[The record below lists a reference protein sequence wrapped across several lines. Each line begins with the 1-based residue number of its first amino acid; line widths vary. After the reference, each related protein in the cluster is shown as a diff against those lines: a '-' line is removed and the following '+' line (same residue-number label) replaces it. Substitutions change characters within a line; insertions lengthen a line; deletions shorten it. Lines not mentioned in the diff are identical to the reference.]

1 MNIQVAPNKKMFNF
15 KKLTENFLVRKDIFK
30 KYNLKKNLKLVK
42 NAYLSGH
49 YSRTVRAKDTYKH
62 FLNTIHRA

>member
-1 MNIQVAPNKKMFNF
+1 MFNF
-15 KKLTENFLVRKDIFK
+15 KKLTDNLLVSKDIFK

-49 YSRTVRAKDTYKH
+49 YSRTVRARDTYKH
-62 FLNTIHRA
+62 FLNTKDRT